1 MDDSIA
7 SKNFYDYHF
16 DYHFEMIITSKAMGP
31 GKIYGKILKNCA
43 LPPSKPLSYLFTK
56 AIMVRHYLT
65 SGNQHQL
72 FQFTRKDLNQMFKTI
87 AQLTCIIMN
96 VMAMK

>member
-43 LPPSKPLSYLFTK
+43 LPLSKPLSYLFTK
-56 AIMVRHYLT
+56 SYYGT
-65 SGNQHQL
+65 SLPDEWESASVVPVHKKGS
-72 FQFTRKDLNQMFKTI
+72 KSD
-87 AQLTCIIMN
+87 
-96 VMAMK
+96 V